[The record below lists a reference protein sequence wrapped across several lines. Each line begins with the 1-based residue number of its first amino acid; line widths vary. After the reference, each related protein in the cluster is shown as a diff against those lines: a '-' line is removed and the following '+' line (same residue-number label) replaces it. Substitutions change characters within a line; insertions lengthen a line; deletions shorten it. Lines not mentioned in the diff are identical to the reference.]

1 MDTSKTS
8 IEKVQDENAPIAAGE
23 DKIDAQQLNA
33 MPAPNALLPLCPD
46 AAGGGNMS
54 TSANPANP
62 ADPIISI
69 RIQRPGATPDEL
81 DDEALEL
88 TQILR
93 DFIFKTSEVMGILAG
108 HPEIIAPFQ
117 YDLSMVDATSAFLA
131 SMMGPGTCGS
141 SARPLTEDQ
150 ALRQMEIRNRC
161 YRTIHQMRRIPGEQQ
176 QVDYSG
182 QDSSASVQEVQTP
195 DFKPRQS
202 IEIRRGD
209 TLAHN
214 LSRVLKFQLDGTGQ
228 EDSGSTQQDQD
239 QDQLEAIGSDQ
250 GGSCPSQG
258 N

>member
-1 MDTSKTS
+1 MLHNSRLTHSHQTS
-8 IEKVQDENAPIAAGE
+8 
-23 DKIDAQQLNA
+23 
-33 MPAPNALLPLCPD
+33 
-46 AAGGGNMS
+46 
-54 TSANPANP
+54 ANP

-69 RIQRPGATPDEL
+69 RIQRAGASPEEL
-81 DDEALEL
+81 DDEELEL

-131 SMMGPGTCGS
+131 SMLGPGTYGS
-141 SARPLTEDQ
+141 SARPLTDDQ
-150 ALRQMEIRNRC
+150 ARRRTEARNRWF
-161 YRTIHQMRRIPGEQQ
+161 RTIHQMRRIPGEQQ

-182 QDSSASVQEVQTP
+182 QDGAASVQGVQTP
-195 DFKPRQS
+195 DIKPRQS

-228 EDSGSTQQDQD
+228 EE
-239 QDQLEAIGSDQ
+239 QDQLEVGGSDQ
-250 GGSCPSQG
+250 GGSRPSQG
-258 N
+258 NRADADEVD